1 MAHVFSRV
9 TGEKTLGDVFDDYS
23 DPDAEPLT
31 QLPPLHLMY
40 FNLGIKMPGEIID
53 EEPTARS
60 EDEGEDLPKNEGDD
74 PDVIFWIDTIIIYVC
89 VYMLM
94 YAFICL
100 SIYDMYVYIYT
111 WEQRGGL
118 A

>member
-1 MAHVFSRV
+1 MPHVFSRM

-40 FNLGIKMPGEIID
+40 FNLGIKMPGELMD

-60 EDEGEDLPKNEGDD
+60 EDEEEDLPTNEGDD
-74 PDVIFWIDTIIIYVC
+74 PNVIF
-89 VYMLM
+89 
-94 YAFICL
+94 
-100 SIYDMYVYIYT
+100 
-111 WEQRGGL
+111 
-118 A
+118 